1 MNEMKHSTLPV
12 SRPEVNV
19 AMRPITVRSPVHT
32 TMPRAV
38 PVKRQVKNY
47 GHIWGLFLTKKNLM
61 CLQVSFA
68 TVGRMGTVKCSK
80 KCSVGKSHIW
90 LSVSVKSNES
100 DNSDHRGLVLP
111 STQLVEKNAMLR
123 VSRGLSWVQSGDL
136 VWGSDSPVRDELSTW
151 IERYKNHLFNSYV

>member
-38 PVKRQVKNY
+38 PGKRQVRNY
-47 GHIWGLFLTKKNLM
+47 RPRWGLFLTKKNM

-68 TVGRMGTVKCSK
+68 TVGTMGTEKCSK
-80 KCSVGKSHIW
+80 KCSVGKSHISS
-90 LSVSVKSNES
+90 SVSVKSNES
-100 DNSDHRGLVLP
+100 DNSDQRGLPLP

-123 VSRGLSWVQSGDL
+123 VSSGLSWVQSGDL

-151 IERYKNHLFNSYV
+151 RERYKNPLFNSYV